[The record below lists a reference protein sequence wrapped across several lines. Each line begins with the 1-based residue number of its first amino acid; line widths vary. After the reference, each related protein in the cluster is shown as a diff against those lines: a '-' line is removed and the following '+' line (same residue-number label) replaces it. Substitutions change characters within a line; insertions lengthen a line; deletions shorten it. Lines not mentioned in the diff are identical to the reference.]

1 MKNDFVTSKDFKGTL
16 IEKSF
21 QSDETFATTKDL
33 IEKSA
38 HSKHKYLK
46 IENGKY
52 IYDHSKM
59 TSKDHHDAAEH
70 HSESLERHERL
81 LKEKKSAKD
90 PYSYDSE
97 ESYNEAIKQDK
108 NLHKEHENLAFKKE
122 GEERKA
128 KAKDADKKLGNAL
141 SNYDKSKDEEL
152 YNDKGYN
159 KKGEYNE
166 DFDEEEL
173 AKKNTI
179 KKSEAFDI
187 LIGNDFEDRIEKS
200 KGPWK
205 KGKHPT
211 ESNRLKKIKD
221 KDYRE
226 AEKKN
231 TDKEADNQEVDID
244 EILSKMEKWMPEM
257 DEELS
262 EEFERSKESINLL
275 ADFFEMHA
283 DEEELAQYIGN
294 QEISWK
300 NLARGYLRKM

>member
-21 QSDETFATTKDL
+21 QSDEIFATTKKKDVIEKAEDYSKWTSSQHKDEFLKQSNLADQKQKRSETQYRSEDVKRLEDEANEHRDNATMHAELSNEKYKKEKVNKLEKSESTDL

-38 HSKHKYLK
+38 HKKHKYLTIK
-46 IENGKY
+46 DGKY

-108 NLHKEHENLAFKKE
+108 NLHKEHENIAWKKE
-122 GEERKA
+122 AEERKA

-211 ESNRLKKIKD
+211 ES
-221 KDYRE
+221 
-226 AEKKN
+226 
-231 TDKEADNQEVDID
+231 ID
-244 EILSKMEKWMPEM
+244 
-257 DEELS
+257 
-262 EEFERSKESINLL
+262 
-275 ADFFEMHA
+275 
-283 DEEELAQYIGN
+283 
-294 QEISWK
+294 
-300 NLARGYLRKM
+300 